1 MKTNV
6 LLLFLLAGLFTNQAT
21 AQTASKSIDKNILAA
36 NQAFMQA
43 FAAGA
48 TAMGD
53 LYASDAQLFPPNGGV
68 VNGSAAIT
76 PIWKGAFEAGV
87 KKVTL
92 ETTETE
98 QAGDRIIETGNYTLA
113 GADGKPMDNGKY
125 IVVWK
130 KENGNWKL
138 YRDIWNTNMAAK

>member
-1 MKTNV
+1 
-6 LLLFLLAGLFTNQAT
+6 
-21 AQTASKSIDKNILAA
+21 
-36 NQAFMQA
+36 
-43 FAAGA
+43 
-48 TAMGD
+48 MGD
-53 LYASDAQLFPPNGGV
+53 LYASNAQLFPPNGGV

-76 PIWKGAFEAGV
+76 PVWKGAFEAGV

-98 QAGDRIIETGNYTLA
+98 KAGDRIIETGNYVLA

-130 KENGNWKL
+130 KENGQWKL
-138 YRDIWNTNMAAK
+138 YRDIFNTSMATK